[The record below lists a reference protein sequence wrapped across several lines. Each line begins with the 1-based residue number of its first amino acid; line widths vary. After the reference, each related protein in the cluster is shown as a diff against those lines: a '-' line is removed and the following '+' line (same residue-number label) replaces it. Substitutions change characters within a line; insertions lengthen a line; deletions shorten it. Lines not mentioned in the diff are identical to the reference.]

1 MNGTLYRDKE
11 YVTKIRMA
19 LIRIIIVFCMLS
31 MVFYK
36 TDGQTN
42 IFRTEKGTISFRSE
56 APLEIIS
63 ASSNKLEGVIDH
75 EAQTFAFIVPINSF
89 KGFNNGLQQQHF
101 YENYLESSKYP
112 EATFTGKIIED
123 IDLTKPGT
131 YKVRAKGQLNIHGR
145 SQERIIKTEMISD
158 GTKIIAS
165 SQFFV
170 PLIDHQIEVPKI
182 VHQKIAQEIKVDVR
196 ATLSLSGKS

>member
-1 MNGTLYRDKE
+1 
-11 YVTKIRMA
+11 
-19 LIRIIIVFCMLS
+19 MLS
-31 MVFYK
+31 MVFYEIN
-36 TDGQTN
+36 GQTN
-42 IFRTEKGTISFRSE
+42 IYRTEKGTISFRSE

-63 ASSNKLEGVIDH
+63 ASSKQLEGVIDH
-75 EAQTFAFIVPINSF
+75 ESQTFAFIVPINSF

-131 YKVRAKGQLNIHGR
+131 YHVRAKGQLNIHGR
-145 SQERIIKTEMISD
+145 SQERIIKTELISD
-158 GTKIIAS
+158 GTKITAS
-165 SQFFV
+165 SQFV
-170 PLIDHQIEVPKI
+170 IPLIDHQIEVPKI

-196 ATLSLSGKS
+196 ATLSLSAKS